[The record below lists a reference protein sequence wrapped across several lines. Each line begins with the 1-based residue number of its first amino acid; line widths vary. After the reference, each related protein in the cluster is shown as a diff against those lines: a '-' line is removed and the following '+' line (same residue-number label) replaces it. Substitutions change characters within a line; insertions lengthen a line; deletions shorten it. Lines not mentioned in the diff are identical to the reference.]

1 MFTIKTPELRQSSP
15 SGVFTVNFQ
24 YDSDIFLL
32 FLLLMWNEQ
41 MFTGLKSEIK
51 AVAYAECFGECA
63 QSSKLTKD
71 ARMIQLGLVLV
82 PSLPS
87 LIHSMLD

>member
-24 YDSDIFLL
+24 YDSDIFL

-41 MFTGLKSEIK
+41 MLTGLKSEIK

-87 LIHSMLD
+87 LIHPMLD